1 MYRGSRETLELSDN
15 MNGHVRRRQCPDTKG
30 THQGWSPTIVLRE
43 VCMTVQKELRIR
55 DTDILFM
62 LGLLAA
68 LAAFPQSAYAVEA
81 GCFCT
86 FVFVS
91 TMFVIG
97 IAVTLIVKHVLSKK
111 MWKLSMK
118 RTSLIT
124 FLEVILMMS
133 VLFILQTRFYFR
145 LLVYIPMAFLLNYA
159 LIAAKASVIQET
171 RTSKKRVTMAMLSCL
186 VLPVAVQIMGWLGM
200 VLSNMITFK
209 ELRV

>member
-1 MYRGSRETLELSDN
+1 MGPS
-15 MNGHVRRRQCPDTKG
+15 
-30 THQGWSPTIVLRE
+30 IVFRE
-43 VCMTVQKELRIR
+43 VCMTVQKELRKR
-55 DTDILFM
+55 DTVVLFM
-62 LGLLAA
+62 LGLVAA
-68 LAAFPQSAYAVEA
+68 LAAFPPSAYAVEA

-91 TMFVIG
+91 TMFMIG
-97 IAVTLIVKHVLSKK
+97 IAVTLIVKYVLSTK

-133 VLFILQTRFYFR
+133 VLIILQTRFYFR
-145 LLVYIPMAFLLNYA
+145 LLAYIPMAFLLNYA
-159 LIAAKASVIQET
+159 LIAAKTPVIQET
-171 RTSKKRVTMAMLSCL
+171 QTSKKRVTMAMLSCL
-186 VLPVAVQIMGWLGM
+186 VLPIAVQIMGWLGM

>member
-1 MYRGSRETLELSDN
+1 
-15 MNGHVRRRQCPDTKG
+15 
-30 THQGWSPTIVLRE
+30 
-43 VCMTVQKELRIR
+43 MTVQKELRIR
-55 DTDILFM
+55 DTVILFM

>member
-1 MYRGSRETLELSDN
+1 
-15 MNGHVRRRQCPDTKG
+15 
-30 THQGWSPTIVLRE
+30 
-43 VCMTVQKELRIR
+43 MTVQKELRKR
-55 DTDILFM
+55 DTVVLFM
-62 LGLLAA
+62 LGLVAA
-68 LAAFPQSAYAVEA
+68 LAAFPPSAYAVEA

-91 TMFVIG
+91 TMFMIG
-97 IAVTLIVKHVLSKK
+97 IAVTLIVKYALSTK

-133 VLFILQTRFYFR
+133 VLIILQTGIYFR
-145 LLVYIPMAFLLNYA
+145 LLAYIPIAFLLNYD
-159 LIAAKASVIQET
+159 LIAAKTPVIQET
-171 RTSKKRVTMAMLSCL
+171 RTSKKRLTMAMLSCL
-186 VLPVAVQIMGWLGM
+186 VLPIAVQIMGWLGM